1 MMFLSAANEDVV
13 PADIAVLG
21 LCRWGESPGGT
32 RLRVLDD
39 VGAVGMGVTGAYCPP
54 CLEYWTVSRTLKDY
68 VKCKLLKNKE

>member
-39 VGAVGMGVTGAYCPP
+39 VGAWELRAH
-54 CLEYWTVSRTLKDY
+54 TVPLALNIGQYRGH
-68 VKCKLLKNKE
+68 